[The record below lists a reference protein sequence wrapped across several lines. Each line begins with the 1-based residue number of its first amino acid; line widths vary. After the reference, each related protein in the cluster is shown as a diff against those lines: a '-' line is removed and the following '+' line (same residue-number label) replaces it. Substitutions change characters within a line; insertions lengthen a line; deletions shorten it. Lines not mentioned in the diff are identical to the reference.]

1 LKAREVFKAM
11 EWEAQVL
18 EKFTGIIA
26 KLPVFHRHIA
36 ESAVRKK
43 AEENAA
49 SRHAA
54 MVQELDVISAF
65 FSDVPVPFYSM
76 MVRLLEQSGIDYK
89 KYGFPKNVNK
99 RNG

>member
-1 LKAREVFKAM
+1 M
-11 EWEAQVL
+11 EWEAGIQ

-49 SRHAA
+49 ARHAVA
-54 MVQELDVISAF
+54 VQEHDVISAF

-89 KYGFPKNVNK
+89 KYGFPKKGNK
-99 RNG
+99 TNG